1 MFLYCFVL
9 RVAAIFAVCVLFSAS
24 LSGAFA
30 LDGTQRVEIK
40 NPRLVNSFDEQISQ
54 NVNVNQQVQ
63 ISADVVNK
71 QDIGQ
76 DFVYIVQIL
85 DSNGINHKITWFS
98 GVDPLGVGALKP
110 HQSLSAAISWTPNRP
125 GSYVANMY
133 VWDSIKDANA
143 LAVPI
148 SYKITVS

>member
-24 LSGAFA
+24 LSSAFA
-30 LDGTQRVEIK
+30 LDGTQRAEIK
-40 NPRLVNSFDEQISQ
+40 NPHLANSFGETVSQ
-54 NVNVNQQVQ
+54 NVNTNQQVQ
-63 ISADVVNK
+63 ISADVANK
-71 QDIGQ
+71 QSTSQ
-76 DFVYIVQIL
+76 VFVYIVQIEG
-85 DSNGINHKITWFS
+85 SNGVVHKITWIS
-98 GVDPLGVGALKP
+98 A
-110 HQSLSAAISWTPNRP
+110 SLNAGQTLSPAISWTPNRP

>member
-30 LDGTQRVEIK
+30 LDGTQRAEIK
-40 NPRLVNSFDEQISQ
+40 NPRLVNSFGETVSQ
-54 NVNVNQQVQ
+54 NVNTNQQVQ
-63 ISADVVNK
+63 ISADVENK
-71 QDIGQ
+71 QAASQ
-76 DFVYIVQIL
+76 PFVYIVQIEGA
-85 DSNGINHKITWFS
+85 NGIAYKLTWIS
-98 GVDPLGVGALKP
+98 A
-110 HQSLSAAISWTPNRP
+110 SLNTGQTLSPAISWTPNRP

>member
-24 LSGAFA
+24 LSSAFA
-30 LDGTQRVEIK
+30 LEGTQRAEIK
-40 NPRLVNSFDEQISQ
+40 NPRLANSFGETVSQ
-54 NVNVNQQVQ
+54 NVNTHQQVQ

-71 QDIGQ
+71 QATPQ
-76 DFVYIVQIL
+76 VFVYIVQIEGN
-85 DSNGINHKITWFS
+85 NGIAHKLTWIS
-98 GVDPLGVGALKP
+98 A
-110 HQSLSAAISWTPNRP
+110 SLNAGQTLSPAISWTPNRP

>member
-30 LDGTQRVEIK
+30 LEGTQRAEIK
-40 NPRLVNSFDEQISQ
+40 NPRLANSFGETVSQ
-54 NVNVNQQVQ
+54 NVNTNQQVQ

-71 QDIGQ
+71 QAASQ
-76 DFVYIVQIL
+76 AFVYIVQIEG
-85 DSNGINHKITWFS
+85 SNGIAYKLTWISASLNS
-98 GVDPLGVGALKP
+98 G
-110 HQSLSAAISWTPNRP
+110 QTLSPAISWTPNRP

>member
-9 RVAAIFAVCVLFSAS
+9 RAAVIFTVCVLFSAS
-24 LSGAFA
+24 LSSAFA
-30 LDGTQRVEIK
+30 LEGTQRAEIK
-40 NPRLVNSFDEQISQ
+40 NPRLANSFGETVSQ
-54 NVNVNQQVQ
+54 NVNTHQQVQ
-63 ISADVVNK
+63 ISADVANK
-71 QDIGQ
+71 QAVPQ
-76 DFVYIVQIL
+76 VFVYIVQIEGN
-85 DSNGINHKITWFS
+85 NGVTYKLTWIS
-98 GVDPLGVGALKP
+98 A
-110 HQSLSAAISWTPNRP
+110 SLNAGQILSPAISWTPNRP